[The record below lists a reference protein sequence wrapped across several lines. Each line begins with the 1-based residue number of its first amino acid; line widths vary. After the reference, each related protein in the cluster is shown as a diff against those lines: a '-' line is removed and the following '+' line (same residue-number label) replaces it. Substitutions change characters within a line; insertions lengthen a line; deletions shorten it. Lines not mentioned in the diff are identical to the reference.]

1 MDEADAAIDK
11 RVYDLYGLTE
21 KEIRVIEATDAF
33 RHRING

>member
-21 KEIRVIEATDAF
+21 DEIRIVEGGT
-33 RHRING
+33 R